1 MADIASP
8 LLTRLGSPTSFEPD
22 LKPAASE
29 GLRLVEAPPPV
40 LRVRDLRLSL
50 PNGQGLQPVL

>member
-1 MADIASP
+1 MADIATP

-29 GLRLVEAPPPV
+29 GLRLVEQRGPGAV
-40 LRVRDLRLSL
+40 
-50 PNGQGLQPVL
+50 Q